1 MKDGRLSRRKSI
13 KIILTKASGNSNS
26 SYRKGSR
33 TGNSSSSSSGQ
44 RSMMVL
50 SRKMH
55 SIEGQTGVVVVYPLG

>member
-1 MKDGRLSRRKSI
+1 MKDGRLSRHKSI

-33 TGNSSSSSSGQ
+33 TENSSSSSGQ

-55 SIEGQTGVVVVYPLG
+55 SIEGQTGVVVV

>member
-1 MKDGRLSRRKSI
+1 MKDGRLSRHKPI

-33 TGNSSSSSSGQ
+33 TENSSSSSSSGQ

-50 SRKMH
+50 SRKMRG
-55 SIEGQTGVVVVYPLG
+55 IEGQTGVVVG

>member
-1 MKDGRLSRRKSI
+1 MKDGRLSRHKSI
-13 KIILTKASGNSNS
+13 KIILMKAIGNSNS

-33 TGNSSSSSSGQ
+33 AENSSSSSGQ

-55 SIEGQTGVVVVYPLG
+55 SIEGQTGVVVG